1 MLAIKGRKQASLSVS
16 FDIEMNTITV
26 SCLIWPLR
34 WLTKDWSQILIGPT
48 GPEPISL
55 ACKMCR
61 SKQFA
66 IHLKTSDKPIE
77 QTVIISSRDTFGRD
91 YFNGEQ
97 IYWGKIGKRFAL
109 YIHTSSFGCWKSTKL
124 PVNLF
129 SKHVFHLEMQMPYLW
144 SFLDNNAVI
153 QQYL

>member
-1 MLAIKGRKQASLSVS
+1 
-16 FDIEMNTITV
+16 
-26 SCLIWPLR
+26 
-34 WLTKDWSQILIGPT
+34 
-48 GPEPISL
+48 
-55 ACKMCR
+55 MCR

-109 YIHTSSFGCWKSTKL
+109 NIL
-124 PVNLF
+124 RR
-129 SKHVFHLEMQMPYLW
+129 
-144 SFLDNNAVI
+144 LDVEKAQNC
-153 QQYL
+153 L